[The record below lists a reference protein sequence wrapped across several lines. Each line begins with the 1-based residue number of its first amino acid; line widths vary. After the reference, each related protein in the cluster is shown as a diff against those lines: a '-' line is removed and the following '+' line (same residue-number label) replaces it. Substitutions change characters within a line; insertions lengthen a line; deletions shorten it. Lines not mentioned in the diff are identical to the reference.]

1 MREAGKN
8 AILRYRSAHDH
19 AFPRAPAPMTMRRSL
34 ASASFL
40 AASLLATD
48 ARAFPS
54 FFGKSPSPPPQ
65 PAAPSVPPVPPASKV
80 QIPAQPPVPD
90 GAPALPPVLVQS
102 GPLTFAPLVKR
113 VIPAVVNIAITQTR
127 NDGGTKIPP
136 QIKGTPLEKRYRE
149 KMRRHQEEVLGAGSG
164 FIIDPSGIIVTNDH
178 VVGDA
183 DNVTVSLSNGQEL
196 PAKLVGVD
204 ALTDVAVIKVES
216 PKPLPYVAW
225 GDSQKVDVGDWILV
239 AGNPFGF
246 GSSVTAGIV
255 SARGRDLGAGS
266 LDDFLQLDA
275 PINPGNSGGPA
286 FNMRGQVVAVN
297 AAMVSPAGGSVG
309 IGFGIPSEIVAPV
322 VEQLRKNGHVDHG
335 WLGVT
340 LDDGDGS
347 VQIVDVDKDGP
358 AMKGGLQRQDRVN
371 AINGAP
377 VDNARALLRTIAAA
391 KPNDTLSFSLTRKDK
406 PLTLAIKIGKR
417 PADAD
422 D

>member
-1 MREAGKN
+1 MSYLTQSASRRLLAGVAFGALGVSGTHAMAMPSLLSKLMAPTPTSDTHAAGKLPE
-8 AILRYRSAHDH
+8 AVH
-19 AFPRAPAPMTMRRSL
+19 
-34 ASASFL
+34 
-40 AASLLATD
+40 
-48 ARAFPS
+48 
-54 FFGKSPSPPPQ
+54 
-65 PAAPSVPPVPPASKV
+65 
-80 QIPAQPPVPD
+80 IPAQPPVPN
-90 GAPALPPVLVQS
+90 GAPALPPVLVSS
-102 GPLTFAPLVKR
+102 GPLTFSPLVKH
-113 VIPAVVNIAITQTR
+113 VIPAVVNIAITQSS
-127 NDGGTKIPP
+127 NDGQNRVPP

-164 FIIDPSGIIVTNDH
+164 FIVDPSGIIVTNAH

-204 ALTDVAVIKVES
+204 SLTDVAVIKVDT
-216 PKPLPYVAW
+216 PRPLPYVAW
-225 GDSQKVDVGDWILV
+225 GDSRQVDVGDWILV

-297 AAMVSPAGGSVG
+297 AAIVSPTGGSVG
-309 IGFGIPSEIVAPV
+309 IGFGIPSEIVEPIV
-322 VEQLRKNGHVDHG
+322 DELRRTGHVDHG

-347 VQIVDVDKDGP
+347 VQIVDVDHNGP
-358 AMKGGLQRQDRVN
+358 AMKAGLVRGDKVTAAAGQN
-371 AINGAP
+371 
-377 VDNARALLRTIAAA
+377 VDSARALLRTIAAA
-391 KPNDTLSFSLTRKDK
+391 KPDIILSFTVLRKGK
-406 PLTLAIKIGKR
+406 TLLIPVKVGKR
-417 PADAD
+417 PPDAD

>member
-1 MREAGKN
+1 MRAALALLVLAGFGVPQ
-8 AILRYRSAHDH
+8 AYALP
-19 AFPRAPAPMTMRRSL
+19 AFL
-34 ASASFL
+34 EKFL
-40 AASLLATD
+40 
-48 ARAFPS
+48 PH
-54 FFGKSPSPPPQ
+54 PPPQ
-65 PAAPSVPPVPPASKV
+65 PSHPAIPVVPPASAVK
-80 QIPAQPPVPD
+80 IPAQAAVPD
-90 GAPALPPVLVQS
+90 GSPALPPVLVQS
-102 GPLTFAPLVKR
+102 GPLSFAPLVQR
-113 VIPAVVNIAITQTR
+113 VIPAVVNIAITQISSE
-127 NDGGTKIPP
+127 GGGKVPA
-136 QIKGTPLEKRYRE
+136 QIKGTPLEKRYKE
-149 KMRRHQEEVLGAGSG
+149 KMQRHQEEILGAGSG

-204 ALTDVAVIKVES
+204 ALTDIAVIKVES
-216 PKPLPYVAW
+216 PKPLPYVTW
-225 GDSQKVDVGDWILV
+225 GDSHKVNVGDWILV

-246 GSSVTAGIV
+246 GSSVSAGIV

-309 IGFGIPSEIVAPV
+309 IGFGIPSEIVAPI
-322 VEQLRKNGHVDHG
+322 VEEIRRTGHVDHG

-347 VQIVDVDKDGP
+347 VVLVDVDRNGP
-358 AMKGGLQRQDRVN
+358 AQKGGLMKGDKIT
-371 AINGAP
+371 AINNAP
-377 VDNARALLRTIAAA
+377 VENGRALLRIVAAG
-391 KPNDTLSFSLTRKDK
+391 KPGNAVTFTVIRKGKTVTVTL
-406 PLTLAIKIGKR
+406 PIGKR

-422 D
+422 E